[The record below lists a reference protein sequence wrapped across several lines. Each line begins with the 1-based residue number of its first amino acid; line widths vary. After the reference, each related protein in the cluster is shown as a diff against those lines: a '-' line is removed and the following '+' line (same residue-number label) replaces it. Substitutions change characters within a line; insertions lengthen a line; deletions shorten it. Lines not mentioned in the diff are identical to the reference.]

1 MGPMV
6 KLYSM
11 PAKELL
17 EVGTTYIGSVND
29 IVLRSRFQGAIQN
42 LVSARWS
49 GERCIDSF
57 SIYIGPEGI
66 QSNQIAR

>member
-1 MGPMV
+1 MV

-29 IVLRSRFQGAIQN
+29 IVLPPSMLQISRCH
-42 LVSARWS
+42 S
-49 GERCIDSF
+49 EF
-57 SIYIGPEGI
+57 SVGKMEW
-66 QSNQIAR
+66 RKMH